1 MSWLHS
7 FADAAQLV
15 LNALDLMLHRLALL
29 AVYFHARG
37 SGQSP
42 LCPVH
47 DRCHHLQIADQF
59 GARSSRSILAGV
71 PLCLEEQI
79 GSFQNPFADGR
90 RALTPSHVQLPG
102 FARVAMLLG
111 KDRRH
116 SPAVVQAL
124 PRHRHQ
130 KLQGHLR
137 QNLALAH
144 LLLDCFRQHFHQRQ
158 PSRYPAHAA
167 IEPAR
172 QLVQTVAET
181 VLQLGQH
188 PAHFQCR
195 LVFG

>member
-7 FADAAQLV
+7 FADAAQLS
-15 LNALDLMLHRLALL
+15 LNVLDLMLHRLALL
-29 AVYFHARG
+29 AVYFHGSG

-59 GARSSRSILAGV
+59 GARFGRGILAGV

-102 FARVAMLLG
+102 LARVAMLLG
-111 KDRRH
+111 EDHRH
-116 SPAVVQAL
+116 SLAVLHAL

-144 LLLDCFRQHFHQRQ
+144 LLLDG
-158 PSRYPAHAA
+158 
-167 IEPAR
+167 
-172 QLVQTVAET
+172 
-181 VLQLGQH
+181 LGQK
-188 PAHFQCR
+188 
-195 LVFG
+195 LY